1 VFSLACQP
9 FHDGLYESQIVT
21 AVDLRLCGLHTNFQI
36 FLSTAS
42 NLGVKLFKSLEGIV
56 LSRRFC
62 SVFPSEGDRGTTG
75 MIQSK
80 ETRRKIGEANKVAQK
95 GKVVPE
101 ITRQR
106 IRAATI
112 ARGTV
117 PPKDRSLLV
126 AHRSSMRKITRT
138 SRMSDAEFAIFI
150 ENSPVSG
157 GGYLGEEFPSN
168 AVADVPYTNLPTP
181 MPSDMATEQ
190 TGSFA
195 SSVGSY
201 SNRFTQGVN
210 SQAKVFVT
218 GIGVIRNG
226 YTSQS
231 SLQASLAEGSC
242 TLIGNVSDSYN
253 RVTNPAT
260 GIYKW
265 VSLNSMIA
273 TVSNNGLVHFLRKG
287 QVTIECR
294 YSRQAN
300 ASYAGS
306 TPSGTEFAYGTC
318 EIQIVN

>member
-1 VFSLACQP
+1 MTKQKELA
-9 FHDGLYESQIVT
+9 E
-21 AVDLRLCGLHTNFQI
+21 
-36 FLSTAS
+36 
-42 NLGVKLFKSLEGIV
+42 
-56 LSRRFC
+56 RF
-62 SVFPSEGDRGTTG
+62 
-75 MIQSK
+75 
-80 ETRRKIGEANKVAQK
+80 NVAQC
-95 GKVVPE
+95 
-101 ITRQR
+101 
-106 IRAATI
+106 TI
-112 ARGTV
+112 SDIKTG
-117 PPKDRSLLV
+117 
-126 AHRSSMRKITRT
+126 SSMRKITRT

-218 GIGVIRNG
+218 GTGVIRNG